1 MASNM
6 EILCAELNYPSN
18 VKPRITNKIF
28 AKYFVQNIGI
38 LARLRRQLLWFVR
51 KTSLRSNLSSGR
63 DRADRAPNSSTRAS
77 SMSSTRHSERRSS
90 ARPVCAKP
98 LRQGGHTATV
108 SSDDGAP
115 VPQN

>member
-63 DRADRAPNSSTRAS
+63 DRADRAPNASTRAP
-77 SMSSTRHSERRSS
+77 SMSSTRHKSERRSS
-90 ARPVCAKP
+90 ARPVSAKP
-98 LRQGGHTATV
+98 LRQGGHTATA
-108 SSDDGAP
+108 SSDDGARFP
-115 VPQN
+115 